1 MGRDRTGSGVVP
13 ESEEEEDTEPPQ
25 TLGPQ
30 DNVSQAHSFAH
41 TTRHA
46 RHGRGARKSISRLA
60 PPASDGVGWG
70 GVGVHLAMRY
80 LQVIERQGADGPTSM
95 RERNMLNIM
104 AALHP
109 SMMRVPSF
117 VIDKSQ
123 TIGRT
128 SNRSDGTIPTLTTT
142 SDVFSFAD
150 GGSLSLCECL
160 KLMGHD
166 VTRMNVE
173 NIEGTQMR
181 KDLGMSVHISIAG
194 LTLAGL
200 IASIGS
206 G

>member
-1 MGRDRTGSGVVP
+1 MGGG
-13 ESEEEEDTEPPQ
+13 
-25 TLGPQ
+25 G
-30 DNVSQAHSFAH
+30 
-41 TTRHA
+41 
-46 RHGRGARKSISRLA
+46 
-60 PPASDGVGWG
+60 G

-80 LQVIERQGADGPTSM
+80 LQVIEGQGADGPRSM

-104 AALHP
+104 AAVHP
-109 SMMRVPSF
+109 IMMRVPSF

-128 SNRSDGTIPTLTTT
+128 SNRSDGTIPTLTTS

-150 GGSLSLCECL
+150 GGSLSPCECL

-166 VTRMNVE
+166 VARMKLE
-173 NIEGTQMR
+173 NIKAAQVQAN
-181 KDLGMSVHISIAG
+181 LGMSVHISIAG
-194 LTLAGL
+194 LALAGL